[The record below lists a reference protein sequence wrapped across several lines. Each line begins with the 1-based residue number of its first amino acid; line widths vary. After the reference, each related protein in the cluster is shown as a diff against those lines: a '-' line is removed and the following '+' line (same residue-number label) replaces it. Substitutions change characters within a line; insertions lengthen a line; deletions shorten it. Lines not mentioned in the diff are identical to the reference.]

1 MQFCEI
7 CNSIIQDNLCTNRRC
22 TSRNEALASWI
33 IDGTLYRFKRAV
45 TLAEATEAVMDK
57 SEIVYKM
64 KPPKDGFIKV
74 PTW

>member
-7 CNSIIQDNLCTNRRC
+7 CHSIMRDGICSNRRC

-33 IDGTLYRFKRAV
+33 IDGTLYRFRQPV
-45 TLAEATEAVMDK
+45 TLTEAQKAVRDK
-57 SEIVYKM
+57 SEIVYKV
-64 KPPKDGFIKV
+64 KPPPNRFVKM